1 MSRKL
6 ISSGSRF
13 EAETLVITDYL
24 QRQISDA
31 RIETVVQLQ
40 AYARERGRTILEL
53 AISWLAS
60 QPFVASVIA
69 GATRPEQ
76 IRANA
81 AAADWELTPEDFDA
95 IAAIVGR

>member
-1 MSRKL
+1 
-6 ISSGSRF
+6 
-13 EAETLVITDYL
+13 VINDYL

-31 RIETVVQLQ
+31 RIATVVQLQ
-40 AYARERGRTILEL
+40 VYARERGRSILDL

-81 AAADWELTPEDFDA
+81 AAARWELTPEDFDA
-95 IAAIVGR
+95 IAEIVGRDPTAP